1 MGNPYILSRT
11 LCPLLFAIISAYALF
26 PWGDVV
32 LIPKEKILH
41 VENTE
46 WIWKSKIL
54 ILNSF

>member
-46 WIWKSKIL
+46 WI
-54 ILNSF
+54 